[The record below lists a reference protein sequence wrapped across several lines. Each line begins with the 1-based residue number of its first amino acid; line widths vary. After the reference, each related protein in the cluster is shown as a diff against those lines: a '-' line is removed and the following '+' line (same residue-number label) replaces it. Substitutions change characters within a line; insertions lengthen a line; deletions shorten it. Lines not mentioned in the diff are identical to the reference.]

1 VAGIDAGASTRTDE
15 VYHVL
20 HKDLLS
26 GRMTPGDRLRLLE
39 LSARFEVS
47 QSVTREALVRLAEQ
61 GLVVANPQRGFRV
74 RDLSVQDIEAL
85 TEARVQIELVALQL
99 AIERGDIHWET
110 SVVAGHHLLE
120 KTPVVSDDGRF
131 NEEWAQRHRA
141 FHRAL
146 LSGCA
151 NSHLDAVAAE
161 LRDCAELYRRWYW
174 ALSDENDRV
183 FASEHRLL
191 KELALARET
200 NSAQSLLRT
209 HIERVPL
216 KLVAYAAEHGMSA
229 LDHQESVPAR
239 AATLTKR

>member
-1 VAGIDAGASTRTDE
+1 VTGIDTSASTRTGE
-15 VYHVL
+15 VYQVL

-26 GRMTPGDRLRLLE
+26 GRMAPGQRLRLVE

-47 QSVTREALVRLAEQ
+47 QSVIREALVRLAEK

-99 AIERGDIHWET
+99 AIDRGDIHWET

-120 KTPVVSDDGRF
+120 KTPLVLDDGRF
-131 NEEWAQRHRA
+131 NEQWPERHRA

-151 NSHLDAVAAE
+151 NPHLEAVAAE

-174 ALSDENDRV
+174 ALTDDNDRDIT
-183 FASEHRLL
+183 SEHRLL
-191 KELALARET
+191 KELTLARQT
-200 NSAQSLLRT
+200 ASAQSLLRT
-209 HIERVPL
+209 HIERGPL
-216 KLVAYAAEHGMSA
+216 KLVAYAAEHGISA
-229 LDHQESVPAR
+229 LDQRDSVPA
-239 AATLTKR
+239 A

>member
-15 VYHVL
+15 VYKVL
-20 HKDLLS
+20 HKDLLN
-26 GRMTPGDRLRLLE
+26 GRVAPGERLRLLE

-47 QSVTREALVRLAEQ
+47 QSVTREALVRLAEK

-74 RDLSVQDIEAL
+74 RDLSVQDVEAL
-85 TEARVQIELVALQL
+85 TETRVQVELATLQF

-120 KTPVVSDDGRF
+120 KTPVASDDGQF
-131 NEEWAQRHRA
+131 NEDWPERHRA

-151 NSHLDAVAAE
+151 NPYLEAVAAE

-174 ALSDENDRV
+174 ALTDDNDRDLTT
-183 FASEHRLL
+183 EHRLL
-191 KELALARET
+191 MELTLARET
-200 NSAQSLLRT
+200 ASAQSLLRT
-209 HIERVPL
+209 HIERPAM
-216 KLVAYAAEHGMSA
+216 KLVAYAAERGISA
-229 LDHQESVPAR
+229 LGQPSC
-239 AATLTKR
+239 

>member
-1 VAGIDAGASTRTDE
+1 MAGIDAGASTRTDE
-15 VYHVL
+15 VYQVL
-20 HKDLLS
+20 HKELLS
-26 GRMTPGDRLRLLE
+26 GRMTPGEKLRLLE
-39 LSARFEVS
+39 LSAQFEVS
-47 QSVTREALVRLAEQ
+47 QSVTREALIRLAEQ

-74 RDLSVQDIEAL
+74 RDLSIQDIEAL
-85 TEARVQIELVALQL
+85 TEARVQIELVALEL

-131 NEEWAQRHRA
+131 NEEWTQRHRA

-146 LSGCA
+146 LSGCG
-151 NSHLDAVAAE
+151 NPHLDAVAGE

-174 ALSDENDRV
+174 ALTDENDRV
-183 FASEHRLL
+183 FATEHRLL
-191 KELALARET
+191 MELALAREI

-216 KLVAYAAEHGMSA
+216 KLIAYAAEHGMST
-229 LDHQESVPAR
+229 LDHQESVPPAHR
-239 AATLTKR
+239 H

>member
-15 VYHVL
+15 VYKVL
-20 HKDLLS
+20 HKDLLN
-26 GRMTPGDRLRLLE
+26 GRVAPGERLRLLE

-47 QSVTREALVRLAEQ
+47 QSVTREALVRLAEK

-74 RDLSVQDIEAL
+74 RDLSVQDVEAL
-85 TEARVQIELVALQL
+85 TETRVQVELATLQF

-120 KTPVVSDDGRF
+120 KTPVASDDGQF
-131 NEEWAQRHRA
+131 NEDWPQRHRA

-151 NSHLDAVAAE
+151 NPYLEAVAAE

-174 ALSDENDRV
+174 ALTDDNDRDLTT
-183 FASEHRLL
+183 EHRLL
-191 KELALARET
+191 MELTLARET
-200 NSAQSLLRT
+200 ASAQSLLRT
-209 HIERVPL
+209 HIERPAM
-216 KLVAYAAEHGMSA
+216 KLVAYAAERGISA
-229 LDHQESVPAR
+229 LGQPSC
-239 AATLTKR
+239 

>member
-1 VAGIDAGASTRTDE
+1 VCVTGIDAGASTRTDE
-15 VYHVL
+15 VYQVL
-20 HKDLLS
+20 RKDLLH
-26 GRMTPGDRLRLLE
+26 GRIAPGERLRLVE

-47 QSVTREALVRLAEQ
+47 QSVTREALVRLAET
-61 GLVVANPQRGFRV
+61 GLVVATPQRGFRV

-85 TEARVQIELVALQL
+85 TEARVQIELVTLQF

-120 KTPVVSDDGRF
+120 NTPVVSDDGQF
-131 NEEWAQRHRA
+131 NEDWPERHRA

-151 NSHLDAVAAE
+151 NPHLEAVAGE

-174 ALSDENDRV
+174 ALTDDKDRDLTT
-183 FASEHRLL
+183 EHRLL
-191 KELALARET
+191 MELTLARET

-209 HIERVPL
+209 HIERAPL

-229 LDHQESVPAR
+229 LGHP
-239 AATLTKR
+239 